1 MRVPAA
7 IRPLVEGSRCD
18 PVHMG
23 KSGASV
29 FRLRTPVATLF
40 LKTSAIVE
48 KDGLRTEAERLR
60 WLAGRLSVPDVV
72 AFVREEEQEY
82 LLMTSV
88 PGVNGVQAGRERPES
103 VAAGLAQALRMLHA
117 QPVAGCPFD
126 QSVAAQLERA
136 RERVASGLVDE
147 ADFDE
152 ERVGR
157 TAPDLLAEVDGCRP
171 DSEARALTHGDPCL
185 DNVMFDEG
193 RFAGFIDCGRAGV
206 ADPYQDLALAARS
219 IGSELGREWVSV
231 FFSQYGTPHPD
242 ERRLAFYR
250 LLDEFF

>member
-7 IRPLVEGSRCD
+7 IRPFVEGSQCD
-18 PVHMG
+18 PVHIG

-29 FRLRTPVATLF
+29 FRLRTHVGTLF
-40 LKTSAIVE
+40 LKTCAIVANG
-48 KDGLRTEAERLR
+48 GLFTEAERLR
-60 WLAGRLSVPDVV
+60 WLAGRLPVPDVV
-72 AFVREEEQEY
+72 SFVRDDEQEY
-82 LLMTSV
+82 LLVTSL
-88 PGVNGVQAGRERPES
+88 PGVNGVEAGRDRPENITS
-103 VAAGLAQALRMLHA
+103 GLAQALRMLHA

-126 QSVAAQLERA
+126 QSVAAQIERA

-152 ERVGR
+152 ERIGR
-157 TAPDLLAEVDGCRP
+157 TAPDLLAEVDVCRP
-171 DSEARALTHGDPCL
+171 NREACALTHGDPCL
-185 DNVMFDEG
+185 PNVMFDEG
-193 RFAGFIDCGRAGV
+193 RFTGFIDCSRAGV

-219 IGSELGREWVSV
+219 IASNLGREWVGM
-231 FFSQYGTPHPD
+231 FFRQYGAPHPD